1 MMNRILPD
9 VSVDSQSGGA
19 RAVRAE
25 LPPPA
30 RRERTGR
37 LAVSFAQQRLWFL
50 AQMEGGSRAHHIPL
64 YLILQGDLDR
74 ITLRR
79 ALGRVIERHE
89 ALRTTFAQIDGE
101 AFPQIASV
109 EDSRFH
115 LVEYDLRQHGNAQVE
130 LDRLV
135 AEEAGTSFNLEVGP
149 LIRGRLIRRSQD
161 EHILLITMHH
171 MVSDGWSAG
180 ILQKELTVLYGAFLR
195 NEADPVP
202 QLGLQYA
209 DYAEWQRKWIQGD
222 ILRQQA
228 DYWANTLTGAPGLLE
243 LPRDHARQAQ
253 QNFAGAFQELI
264 LDAELTAGL
273 KALSRRHRTTL
284 FMTLLAG
291 WAALLARL
299 SGGQDVVTGTP
310 VANRGYTEIEGLIG
324 CFVNTL
330 VLRLDLSGSP
340 TVGGLLERVKAQV
353 LAAQRNQDIP
363 FEQVVERMQPVRS
376 LASSPLFQVMFSWL
390 NYPRNTASTLAPGLT
405 QALFRGLP
413 HTTAMFDLTL
423 FLQEEGGE
431 IVGGLE
437 YATSLFERSTM
448 ERYVGYFRT
457 LLEAMAADD
466 AQVVDRLPILSAGER
481 HRVLYEWTDTLTEYP
496 SGKCVYEL
504 FEEQAATSPDAFAAV
519 FEDDSLSY
527 AELNARANR
536 LAHYFRMRGMKPDAR
551 VAICVERG
559 LEMIVALLAV
569 LKAGGA
575 YVPLDPGYPVERLR
589 YMLEDS
595 GPVALLT
602 QGHLLELF
610 TGISDTLP
618 VIDLNDGAIE
628 WGRLPESNPDR
639 DSIGLT
645 TSHLAY
651 VIYTS
656 GSTGNP
662 KGVAIEHG
670 SLTNLICSMQQSP
683 GISATDTLLAVTT
696 FAFDIAALEIYLPL
710 TKGAR
715 IIVASRE
722 ASADGALLMRQLER
736 GVTLMQ
742 ATPTSWRMLL
752 EAGWKGASNL
762 KVLCGGEA
770 LSLSLARSLTER
782 SSSSW
787 NMYGPTETTIWSVIK
802 DVTHIQD
809 VSSIG
814 RPIANTRVYILDA
827 HGEPVPLGVAGE
839 LYIGGAGVARGYLN
853 RPELTAERFLKDPFA
868 ADAAARMYRTGD
880 LARWLGDSNIEFL
893 GRNDFQVKIRG
904 FRIELGEIEA
914 RLAEHPAVHEAVVIA
929 REDTPG
935 DQRLVAYYTAS
946 GTGDSELDPLSV
958 ESLRA
963 HLSEKLP
970 EYMVPAAYVR
980 LEFLPRTPN
989 GKLDRKALP
998 APDGD
1003 AYAVRGYEAPRG
1015 EIETQLAQIWADLL
1029 KLGKIGRY
1037 DNFFE
1042 LGGHSLL
1049 AVRVVTRLQQAL
1061 RLEVAMRDLF
1071 AHPVLADLARSLE
1084 TAAHSVLP
1092 LIAHCE
1098 RGKKLPLSFAQQRL
1112 WFLAQMEGVGHAYHI
1127 STGLH
1132 LRGELNHAA
1141 LRCALDRIVAR
1152 HEALRTTFPFI
1163 DGEPVQQIADSGKS
1177 RFRLIEHDLRQHRER
1192 QAELDR
1198 ITGIEGVT
1206 CFDLETGPLIRG
1218 RLIRLAEDEHALLI
1232 TMHHIVSDAWSM
1244 GLLVNELSALYG
1256 AFLQGKD
1263 DPLPELEIQYADY
1276 AVWQR
1281 KWIQGAILQRQA
1293 AYWKTNLSEAP
1304 ALLEVPGDHPRP
1316 PQQSYAG
1323 SFAELVLDEQLTVGL
1338 KQLSRRH
1345 GATLYMTLLA
1355 GWAGLLARLSGQLD
1369 LVIGSPAANRGR
1381 AEIENLIG
1389 VFVNTLAIRLDL
1401 SGSPTVSE
1409 LLVRT
1414 KAQALAAQQHQDIPF
1429 EQVVELAHPVRNLA
1443 HSPVFQGMFVWQNK
1457 SEGSLQLPGLT
1468 LHPLPL
1474 SPHRVAKFDLTLFL
1488 QEAGQSI
1495 TGGIEYATAL
1505 FERATVERYLGYLR
1519 TLLEAM
1525 VADDTQPFD
1534 RLPMLGSSELHR
1546 VLYQW
1551 NETSPGLASD

>member
-1 MMNRILPD
+1 MMNRILPE
-9 VSVDSQSGGA
+9 VSVDSQRGVA
-19 RAVRAE
+19 NVVPTE

-30 RRERTGR
+30 RGERNGR
-37 LAVSFAQQRLWFL
+37 LVLSFAQQRLWFL
-50 AQMEGGSRAHHIPL
+50 AQIEGGSRAHHIPL
-64 YLILQGDLDR
+64 YLRLRGDLNR

-79 ALGRVIERHE
+79 ALDRVIERHE
-89 ALRTTFAQIDGE
+89 ALRTTFTQIDGE
-101 AFPQIASV
+101 AVPQIASV
-109 EDSRFH
+109 GDRCFH
-115 LVEYDLRQHGNAQVE
+115 LAEYDLRQHGNAQVE

-135 AEEAGTSFNLEVGP
+135 AEEASTSFDLKFGP
-149 LIRGRLIRRSQD
+149 LIRGRLIRWSED
-161 EHILLITMHH
+161 EHLLLITMHH
-171 MVSDGWSAG
+171 IVSDGWSAG
-180 ILQKELTVLYGAFLR
+180 ILQKELTVFYGACLR
-195 NEADPVP
+195 NEADPLP
-202 QLGLQYA
+202 KLGLQYA

-222 ILRQQA
+222 ILRRQA
-228 DYWANTLTGAPGLLE
+228 DYWINTLTGAPGLLE
-243 LPRDHARQAQ
+243 LPKDHARQAQ
-253 QNFAGAFQELI
+253 QNFDGAFHELI
-264 LDAELTAGL
+264 FDAELTAGL
-273 KALSRRHRTTL
+273 KELSRRHRTTL

-291 WAALLARL
+291 WVALLGRL
-299 SGGQDVVTGTP
+299 SGGQDVITGTP

-340 TVGGLLERVKAQV
+340 TVGDLLGRVKAQV

-390 NYPRNTASTLAPGLT
+390 NYPRSTASTLAPGLT
-405 QALFRGLP
+405 QDHFRGLP

-423 FLQEEGGE
+423 YLQEEGGE

-437 YATSLFERSTM
+437 YATSLFERSTV
-448 ERYVGYFRT
+448 ERYLGYFRT
-457 LLEAMAADD
+457 LLEAMVAND
-466 AQVVDRLPILSAGER
+466 AEVVDRLPILSAAER
-481 HRVLYEWTDTLTEYP
+481 HRVLYEWNDTKSEYP
-496 SGKCVYEL
+496 SGKCVHEL
-504 FEEQAATSPDAFAAV
+504 FEEQAARSPDAVAV
-519 FEDDSLSY
+519 VFDDDSLSY
-527 AELNARANR
+527 AELNSRANR
-536 LAHYFRMRGMKPDAR
+536 LAHYFRLRGVKPDAR

-559 LEMIVALLAV
+559 LEMIVGLLGV

-589 YMLEDS
+589 YMLEDC

-610 TGISDTLP
+610 AGISETLP
-618 VIDLNDGAIE
+618 VIDLSDSAIE
-628 WGRLPESNPDR
+628 WSRLPESNPNR

-656 GSTGNP
+656 GSTGKP

-683 GISATDTLLAVTT
+683 GISANDTLLAVTT

-715 IIVASRE
+715 IIVASRD
-722 ASADGALLMRQLER
+722 AGADGALLMRQLQR

-752 EAGWKGASNL
+752 EAGWKGTNDL

-770 LSLSLARSLTER
+770 LSVSLARSLTER
-782 SSSSW
+782 SSSTW

-802 DVTHIQD
+802 DITQIQD

-814 RPIANTRVYILDA
+814 RPIANTRVYVLDA
-827 HGEPVPLGVAGE
+827 HGEPVPVGVAGE
-839 LYIGGAGVARGYLN
+839 LYIGGVGVARGYLN
-853 RPELTAERFLKDPFA
+853 RPELTAERFLKDLFA
-868 ADAAARMYRTGD
+868 ADAGARMYRTGD
-880 LARWLGDSNIEFL
+880 LARWLADGNLEFL

-935 DQRLVAYYTAS
+935 DQRLVAYYSAS
-946 GTGDSELDPLSV
+946 SAGDSEQHKLTV

-980 LEFLPRTPN
+980 LEFLPLTPN

-1003 AYAVRGYEAPRG
+1003 AYAAHGYEAPQG
-1015 EIETQLAQIWADLL
+1015 EIETRLAQIWADLL
-1029 KLGKIGRY
+1029 KLDKIGRY

-1061 RLEVAMRDLF
+1061 RVEVAMRDLF

-1092 LIAHCE
+1092 LITYCE

-1112 WFLAQMEGVGHAYHI
+1112 WFLAQMEGVSYAYHI

-1132 LRGELNHAA
+1132 LRGELNHWA
-1141 LRCALDRIVAR
+1141 LCHALDRIVVR
-1152 HEALRTTFPFI
+1152 HEALRTSFPFI
-1163 DGEPVQQIADSGKS
+1163 DGEPVQQIADGGKS
-1177 RFRLIEHDLRQHRER
+1177 RFPLIEHDLRQHRER

-1218 RLIRLAEDEHALLI
+1218 QLIRLAEDEHALLI
-1232 TMHHIVSDAWSM
+1232 TVHHIVSDAWSM

-1256 AFLQGKD
+1256 AYLQGKD

-1281 KWIQGAILQRQA
+1281 KWIEGEILQRQA
-1293 AYWKTNLSEAP
+1293 AYWKTNLAEAP
-1304 ALLEVPGDHPRP
+1304 ALLEVPGDHPHP
-1316 PQQSYAG
+1316 PRQDYAG
-1323 SFAELVLDEQLTVGL
+1323 SFAELLLGEQLTAGL
-1338 KQLSRRH
+1338 RQLSRRH
-1345 GATLYMTLLA
+1345 GTTLYITLLA
-1355 GWAGLLARLSGQLD
+1355 GWAVLLARLSGQWD
-1369 LVIGSPAANRGR
+1369 LVIGSPSANRGR

-1389 VFVNTLAIRLDL
+1389 FFVNTLAIRLDL
-1401 SGSPTVSE
+1401 SGSPTVGE
-1409 LLVRT
+1409 LLERT
-1414 KAQALAAQQHQDIPF
+1414 KTQALAAQQHQDIPF
-1429 EQVVELAHPVRNLA
+1429 EQVVELTHPVRSLA
-1443 HSPVFQGMFVWQNK
+1443 HSPVFQVMFAWQNE

-1468 LHPLPL
+1468 LRPLL
-1474 SPHRVAKFDLTLFL
+1474 SAPHRVAKFDLTLFL
-1488 QEAGQSI
+1488 QETGQSI

-1505 FERATVERYLGYLR
+1505 FERATVERYLGYFR
-1519 TLLEAM
+1519 TLLEGM
-1525 VADDTQPFD
+1525 VADDAQPFD
-1534 RLPMLGSSELHR
+1534 RLPMLGSSERHR

-1551 NETSPGLASD
+1551 SETNPGLASD